1 MVELVRGEV
10 YSREKFCPG
19 TMGLFSS
26 LETFSSF
33 HQISVVEDNNKA
45 SLVQLEKDQ

>member
-10 YSREKFCPG
+10 YSREKFCTG

-26 LETFSSF
+26 LESFSSY
-33 HQISVVEDNNKA
+33 QISVVEGNNNA
-45 SLVQLEKDQ
+45 SLIQLEKDQ